1 MYEKGWLENFA
12 ASGAEVRWPECQGSR
27 VAVLSL
33 ILELG
38 ILLHVCSLV

>member
-1 MYEKGWLENFA
+1 MYDKGWLDNFA
-12 ASGAEVRWPECQGSR
+12 ASRAEVRVPQCQDSR
-27 VAVLSL
+27 VADLSL